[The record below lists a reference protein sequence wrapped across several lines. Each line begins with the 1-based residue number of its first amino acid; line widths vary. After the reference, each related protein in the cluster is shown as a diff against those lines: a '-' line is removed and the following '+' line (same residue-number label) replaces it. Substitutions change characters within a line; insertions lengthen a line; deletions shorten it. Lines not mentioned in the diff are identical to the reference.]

1 MRKAELLSPAGCYD
15 AFIGAVNAGADAVYL
30 SGRSY
35 GARAYAENFDDES
48 LVSVIDI
55 AHLFNIKVYLTVNT
69 LFKQNETELLP
80 VYLNEP
86 YKHHLDGVIVQ
97 DTGAISCINRHFPDL
112 PIHLSTQLSSTCGF
126 SSDIFKKYNVTR
138 IVPARELS
146 LDETVA
152 LKNSSGLEI
161 ESFIHGAMCYSYS
174 GRCLFSS
181 ILGGRSGNRGRCAQ
195 PCRLP
200 YSVNDLKDKYILS
213 MSDMCTL
220 NILDELIE
228 SGIDSFKIEGR
239 MKKPEYAAGV
249 TAIYRKYINRY
260 YEGTF
265 DKIEQEDIEFIKNL
279 YLRTHIS
286 EGYYHIHNSREMLC
300 IDSPSYNGTDDQ
312 ILNSVNESYIS
323 KKPALKINIS
333 ISIKKDRPI
342 IISALY
348 KEINVSVKGPVPDA
362 AKSSPLDSK
371 TIIKQ
376 LNKTGDT
383 FFVADNIDVDLDEGL
398 FMNVAAING
407 LRRSVLDQ
415 LKEEIIKCNINSMSK

>member
-1 MRKAELLSPAGCYD
+1 MRKVELLSPAGNHD

-30 SGRSY
+30 SGTSF
-35 GARAYAENFDDES
+35 GARAYAENFDNES
-48 LVSVIDI
+48 LVNVIDI
-55 AHLFNIKVYLTVNT
+55 AHLFNVKVYLTVNT
-69 LFKQNETELLP
+69 LFKQSEIDKLP
-80 VYLNEP
+80 GFLDEP

-97 DTGAISCINRHFPDL
+97 DVGVISFINSHFPDL

-126 SSDIFKKYNVTR
+126 SSGIFKKYNVTR

-146 LDETVA
+146 LDEMIK
-152 LKNSSGLEI
+152 LKERSGLEI

-200 YSVNDLKDKYILS
+200 YSVDHLNDKYILS

-220 NILDELIE
+220 NILDELIH

-249 TAIYRKYINRY
+249 TSIYRKYIDQVYDGKFN
-260 YEGTF
+260 GVSKS
-265 DKIEQEDIEFIKNL
+265 DLEFIKNL

-286 EGYYHIHNSREMLC
+286 EGYYHVHNSKDMLC
-300 IDSPSYNGTDDQ
+300 IDSPSYNGSDDE
-312 ILNSVNESYIS
+312 ILNSVGEKYIK
-323 KKPALKINIS
+323 KKPALYINMS
-333 ISIKKDRPI
+333 ISVKKDENVILNASYRD
-342 IISALY
+342 
-348 KEINVSVKGPVPDA
+348 INVTVNGPVPEE
-362 AKSSPLDSK
+362 AKSSPLQK
-371 TIIKQ
+371 EGVIKQ

-383 FFVADNIDVDLDEGL
+383 YFVTQNIDVDLDNDL
-398 FMNVAAING
+398 FMNVSVLNG
-407 LRRSVLDQ
+407 LRREL
-415 LKEEIIKCNINSMSK
+415 LNRLYEEIIKCNINSMSR